1 MSVKEQ
7 VLLFLYVLGHNVRFR
22 DVGGRFFRS
31 SWTIHCYFHIVLQA
45 ILRLYPYVVKP
56 PATDLQPEILN
67 NSRFFP
73 WFEDFIGAIDGTHV
87 RASVPLDMQER
98 FRGRKDKTTQNVLA
112 AVDFDL
118 KFTYVLAGWEGSA
131 HDSRVLGDA
140 LKKGFNVPE
149 GKYYLADAGYGDR
162 KGFMPPF
169 RRVRYHLKE
178 YANNAPENERELF
191 NLRHSSLRMCIER
204 AFGVLKKRFHVLDAE
219 PFWSFE
225 TQVDVVLACCVK
237 EEKKANFRWT
247 KPMSKELLEFLAEE
261 VRKGKRPNNTFRTS
275 SFIAA
280 AKMISEKFHTTCTAD
295 HVENHMRT
303 VRSSWG
309 IISQVRGRSGFG
321 GNDNVKMVTASPTT
335 YDAYIQT
342 SSGQPSTVETEP
354 TKSDSATSF
363 EPRSHRKRSR
373 VEEEEGDL
381 QHISAQLGEVVTAL
395 KIFSQN
401 QLDVQKLYDEIMKM
415 DDVEEAVRVAAF
427 DHLVE
432 HEMLAKAFLTKSE
445 PLRKLWLQN
454 FVKSLL

>member
-1 MSVKEQ
+1 MESNDVQKAKIIRKGMIIGVVAAIIASVLAFLKVNKLKTRRPKIIRQPYVNRDSLREANIDSVLYCGDSHCLGQIRMRPSAFYSLCNILVEKGLLSESKQMSVKEQ
-7 VLLFLYVLGHNVRFR
+7 VLLFLYVLGDNVRFR

-31 SWTIHCYFHIVLQA
+31 TWTIHCYFHIVLQA

-56 PATDLQPEILN
+56 PGIDLQPEIQN

-112 AVDFDL
+112 SVDFDL

-149 GKYYLADAGYGDR
+149 
-162 KGFMPPF
+162 
-169 RRVRYHLKE
+169 
-178 YANNAPENERELF
+178 
-191 NLRHSSLRMCIER
+191 
-204 AFGVLKKRFHVLDAE
+204 
-219 PFWSFE
+219 
-225 TQVDVVLACCVK
+225 
-237 EEKKANFRWT
+237 
-247 KPMSKELLEFLAEE
+247 E

-280 AKMISEKFHTTCTAD
+280 AKMISEKFHTACTAD

-309 IISQVRGRSGFG
+309 IISQVQGRSGFG
-321 GNDNVKMVTASPTT
+321 WNDNVKMVTASPTA
-335 YDAYIQT
+335 YDAYIQQYPSHEKYLNKKIEMHEEISIVAGKDIARGNFCKTFGDIQT

-354 TKSDSATSF
+354 TKSDSATSS

-381 QHISAQLGEVVTAL
+381 QHISAQLGEVVSAL
-395 KIFSQN
+395 KNFSQN
-401 QLDVQKLYDEIMKM
+401 QLVVQKLY
-415 DDVEEAVRVAAF
+415 
-427 DHLVE
+427 
-432 HEMLAKAFLTKSE
+432 
-445 PLRKLWLQN
+445 
-454 FVKSLL
+454 